1 MVRDTITKPLKK
13 MTARLADK
21 LRAASARVDDAYG
34 ELGELVQDVRVTI
47 KKNYADIKRFLD
59 RKKKPKDDAR

>member
-21 LRAASARVDDAYG
+21 LRAFAKVADDAYG
-34 ELGELVQDVRVTI
+34 ELGELVQAVHANI
-47 KKNYADIKRFLD
+47 KYFLERLD

>member
-1 MVRDTITKPLKK
+1 MLQAVKDLKK
-13 MTARLADK
+13 KLCSFNPAKIADD
-21 LRAASARVDDAYG
+21 VYG
-34 ELGELVQDVRVTI
+34 ELGELVQDVHVTI